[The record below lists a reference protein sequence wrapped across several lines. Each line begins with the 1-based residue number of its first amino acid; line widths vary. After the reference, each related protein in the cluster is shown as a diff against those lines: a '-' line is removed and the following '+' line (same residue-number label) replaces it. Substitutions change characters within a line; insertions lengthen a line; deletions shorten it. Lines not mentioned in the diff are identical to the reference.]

1 MPTTYTATDTIPAGM
16 VRPGHVINAQEIF
29 AQWPANTPILS
40 PLDALPEGDP
50 VYDLQF
56 LTVTAARNDGPDVVV
71 FEFRGGD
78 FGVMSNQLVRIF
90 EEA

>member
-1 MPTTYTATDTIPAGM
+1 MPPTYTAIDTIPAGM

-40 PLDALPEGDP
+40 PLDALPEDDP
-50 VYDLQF
+50 VCKLQF
-56 LTVTAARNDGPDVVV
+56 LTVTATRNDGPEVVV
-71 FEFRGGD
+71 FDFHDGD
-78 FGVMSNQLVRIF
+78 FGVMSDQPVRIF